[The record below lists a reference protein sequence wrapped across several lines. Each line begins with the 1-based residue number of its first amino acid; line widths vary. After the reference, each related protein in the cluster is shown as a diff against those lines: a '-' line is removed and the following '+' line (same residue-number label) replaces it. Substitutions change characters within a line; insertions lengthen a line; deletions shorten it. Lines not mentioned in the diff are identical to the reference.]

1 MRSAKNVAQPVAVYD
16 VSSSSVG
23 GSHMLINKHN
33 DVKAVVLA
41 QVRNDALLQEDINM
55 DRFVGDTIHNFED
68 VVQRVQKADIHKPD
82 YIQLVLASPWY
93 VSQTRT
99 IQYKKE
105 APFTC
110 TQKLVDSLVQ
120 KEVQYVLEHDMD
132 RFGMFGKEGMIV
144 EKQLSLIKLNGY
156 NTSSPFGKKAEML
169 ELYVTIT
176 VAPKVVVD
184 RFLDT
189 LRRAYG
195 TKHIGITTSP
205 YTSFVVARDLMKAK
219 HECVVIDV
227 GEEVTDVAFIK
238 DNLFLYQ
245 HSFPVGTYEIYRA
258 VSEHGNHTVLE
269 AKTLIEAY
277 RLGKVT
283 GINKEAVE
291 KAITAFRNAW
301 QSGLQKI
308 LDDGHY
314 GFCLPDQCYIVS
326 DPRFELIFN
335 DIISTDPFI
344 QHTCSRGV
352 VHPIPI
358 NAAMLAPYVK
368 TIDGTDPDIPLGTA
382 ALFVERLLY
391 YN

>member
-1 MRSAKNVAQPVAVYD
+1 MRSAKNIAQPVAMYD

-23 GSHMLINKHN
+23 GAHILINKHN

-41 QVRNDALLQEDINM
+41 QVRVDALLQEDINM
-55 DRFVGDTIHNFED
+55 DHFVNDTIRNFES
-68 VVQRVQKADIHKPD
+68 VVTKIQKADIHKPT
-82 YIQLVLASPWY
+82 YVQLVLASPWY

-110 TQKLVDSLVQ
+110 TQKLIDSLVE
-120 KEVQYVLEHDMD
+120 KEIQYVLEHDLE
-132 RFGMFGKEGMIV
+132 RFGAFGKEGMIV

-156 NTSSPFGKKAEML
+156 ITSSPVGKKAEMI

-176 VAPKVVVD
+176 VAPKTIVE

-205 YTSFVVARDLMKAK
+205 YTSFVVARDYLKAS

-258 VSEHGNHTVLE
+258 LTDHGNHTVLE
-269 AKTLIEAY
+269 AKVLIESY

-283 GINKEAVE
+283 GPSKDAIE
-291 KAITAFRNAW
+291 KAIVTFRAAW
-301 QSGLQKI
+301 QEGLQKI

-314 GFCLPDQCYIVS
+314 GFCLPEQCYIIS
-326 DPRFELIFN
+326 DPRFELIFS

-344 QHTCSRGV
+344 QHTCSRGI
-352 VHPIPI
+352 VHPIAI
-358 NAAMLAPYVK
+358 NGPVLAPYVK